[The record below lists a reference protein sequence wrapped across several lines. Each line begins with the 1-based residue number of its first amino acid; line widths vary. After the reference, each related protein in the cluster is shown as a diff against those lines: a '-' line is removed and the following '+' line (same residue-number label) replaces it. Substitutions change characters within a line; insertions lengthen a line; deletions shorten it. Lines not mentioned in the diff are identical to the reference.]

1 VTNDELH
8 RVLVISANDLYWTGI
23 HVALQSISDV
33 VIVDDVTDLGC
44 AITRARELQPDAIVT
59 GLRVAGISMLPILE
73 AIAAGCPAARMIVL
87 AEAFQPAELD
97 ALTRLNVAACL
108 RAHDLDF
115 AVLRRCVGAVLSGDF
130 VLFSRPDLA
139 QLLTLRAVRPAPP
152 PISLTESERVVVAG
166 LAAGLTLE
174 QIARDAPVSVRT
186 VKRTRAALA
195 EKLHATSSFLLGV
208 KAHQLALLPAPPG

>member
-1 VTNDELH
+1 MSDDAVQRL
-8 RVLVISANDLYWTGI
+8 LVVSANDLFWTGI

-44 AITRARELQPDAIVT
+44 AVTRARELQPDAIVT

-97 ALTRLNVAACL
+97 ALARLNVAACL
-108 RAHDLDF
+108 QAHDLDF

-130 VLFSRPDLA
+130 VLFSRSDLT
-139 QLLTLRAVRPAPP
+139 QLLNRHTPQPVRPPT
-152 PISLTESERVVVAG
+152 SLTESERVVLRG

-174 QIARDAPVSVRT
+174 QIAVDAQVSART
-186 VKRTRAALA
+186 VKRTRAALGEMLQA
-195 EKLHATSSFLLGV
+195 ASPFLLGV
-208 KAHQLALLPAPPG
+208 KAYQLGLLPSDL